1 MAQQTRNASKQK
13 KLAAKILKCGES
25 RVWISP
31 ELGTKLEAAI
41 TRQDIRNLIRKGKIK
56 KIPAKENPPHT
67 EKRRQNA
74 GSRKG
79 SAAARGGKK
88 DMWFRVVRPQR
99 KLLKELRPKL
109 IEGAYR
115 KLYGLVKG
123 NVFRSR
129 SHLTTYVNEKKL
141 LMEEKKK

>member
-1 MAQQTRNASKQK
+1 M
-13 KLAAKILKCGES
+13 KCGES

-41 TRQDIRNLIRKGKIK
+41 TRQDIRNLIRKEKIK
-56 KIPAKENPPHT
+56 KIPAKENPPHV
-67 EKRRQNA
+67 EHRRQNI

-79 SAAARGGKK
+79 AKGARVGKK

-109 IEGAYR
+109 VEGAYR
-115 KLYGLVKG
+115 KLYKLVKG
-123 NVFRSR
+123 NIFRSR
-129 SHLTTYVNEKKL
+129 AHLTTYVNERKL
-141 LMEEKKK
+141 LRAEVKK

>member
-56 KIPAKENPPHT
+56 KLPAKENPPHV
-67 EKRRQNA
+67 EHRRQNI

-79 SAAARGGKK
+79 AKGARVGKK

-109 IEGAYR
+109 VEGAYR

-129 SHLTTYVNEKKL
+129 AHLTTYVNEKKL
-141 LMEEKKK
+141 LTDEKKK

>member
-1 MAQQTRNASKQK
+1 
-13 KLAAKILKCGES
+13 LKCGES

-41 TRQDIRNLIRKGKIK
+41 TRQDIRNLIRKGKIR
-56 KIPAKENPPHT
+56 KIPAKENPAH
-67 EKRRQNA
+67 EEARRQNI

-79 SAAARGGKK
+79 AKGARVGKK

-109 IEGAYR
+109 VEGAYR
-115 KLYGLVKG
+115 KLYRLVKG
-123 NVFRSR
+123 NIFRSR
-129 SHLTTYVNEKKL
+129 AHLTTYVNEKKL
-141 LMEEKKK
+141 LREEQKKK